1 MVKRSAAMPAPQTT
15 GLGHAT
21 PLTRATTRSSF
32 LGNSVQY
39 LPGVGPNRARHL
51 ALLGI
56 KTVRDLIEHY
66 PFRHELIPK
75 SVPIGALTDGVV
87 ATLVGALHRVRG
99 YGKTGDKTVYAEL
112 VDGTGTCRVRW
123 FHSGHLLDRLKPG
136 MVVRLSGT
144 IDVRGG
150 LAGLTNPAVEFL
162 DPKEPLANDHDRWEP
177 VYSANAQFSSKQ
189 IARLLEGVLDR
200 AVQDIPDALPN
211 DLRDKRRL
219 PPLATAILR
228 YHKPTNATDVSI
240 SRKRLAYDE
249 LLLSQLA
256 LQIARKLRT
265 ERTTA
270 SPVSIDERLDQRI
283 RKRIP
288 FTLTKGQERAV
299 AEIRV
304 DLARAAPMNR
314 LLQGD
319 VGCGKTAVAV
329 YAALATIAMGH
340 QVALLA
346 PTEVLARQHAAKI
359 TQYLKGS
366 RVRTGFLSGASATPE
381 RGATLSALQKG
392 EVSLLIG
399 THAVLEKG
407 VQFADLGLAIIDEQ
421 QKFGVSQRFAM
432 RAKAKSPHV
441 LVLSATPIP
450 RTLAMTLLGDL
461 DISTI
466 DGLPPG
472 RKPVRTQLVGPDDSE
487 KTWKF
492 VRSRLD
498 RGEQAYVVYPLVD
511 ESKNVDLRAATSEM
525 EVLRSTHFAGIEV
538 GLLHG
543 KMKPTLKEDVMARF
557 RTGEIRVLV
566 STIVI
571 EVGVDVPNAT
581 IIAIQH
587 ADRFGLSQL
596 HQLRGRVGRGA
607 KESHCLLFADT
618 KNETSVE
625 RLRVMCSTNDG
636 FRIAE
641 EDLRLRGPG
650 ELLGTRQHGAPAF
663 KVADLT
669 RDTELIQ
676 QAREDAGQLLKSD
689 PSLRAPENSR
699 LRAALVTRYGQSL
712 RFIQVA

>member
-1 MVKRSAAMPAPQTT
+1 
-15 GLGHAT
+15 
-21 PLTRATTRSSF
+21 
-32 LGNSVQY
+32 
-39 LPGVGPNRARHL
+39 
-51 ALLGI
+51 
-56 KTVRDLIEHY
+56 
-66 PFRHELIPK
+66 
-75 SVPIGALTDGVV
+75 
-87 ATLVGALHRVRG
+87 
-99 YGKTGDKTVYAEL
+99 
-112 VDGTGTCRVRW
+112 
-123 FHSGHLLDRLKPG
+123 
-136 MVVRLSGT
+136 VRLSGT
-144 IDVRGG
+144 IDVRSG
-150 LAGLTNPAVEFL
+150 LASLTNPAIDFL
-162 DPKEPLANDHDRWEP
+162 DPKEPLANDQDRWEP
-177 VYSANAQFSSKQ
+177 VYSASAQFSSKQ
-189 IARLLEGVLDR
+189 IARLIELVLDR
-200 AVQDIPDALPN
+200 AVHEIPDALPPE
-211 DLRDKRRL
+211 LRDKRRL

-228 YHKPTNATDVSI
+228 YHKPTNVTDVSI
-240 SRKRLAYDE
+240 ARKRLAYDE

-256 LQIARKLRT
+256 VQLARRMRM
-265 ERTTA
+265 ERTSA
-270 SPVSIDERLDQRI
+270 SPVSVDERLDQRI

-288 FTLTKGQERAV
+288 FALTKGQERAV

-329 YAALATIAMGH
+329 YAALATIAKGH

-359 TQYLKGS
+359 AQYLRGS
-366 RVRTGFLSGASATPE
+366 RVRTGFLSGASATAE
-381 RGATLSALQKG
+381 RAETLSALQKG
-392 EVSLLIG
+392 EVSLLVG

-472 RKPVRTQLVGPDDSE
+472 RKPVRTRLVGPDDSE
-487 KTWKF
+487 NAWKF

-498 RGEQAYVVYPLVD
+498 RGEQAFVVYPLVD
-511 ESKNVDLRAATSEM
+511 ESENVDLRAATTEM

-543 KMKPTLKEDVMARF
+543 KMKAALKEDVMARF
-557 RTGEIRVLV
+557 RAGQIRLLV

-607 KESHCLLFADT
+607 KDSHCLLFADT
-618 KNETSVE
+618 KNETSIE

-663 KVADLT
+663 NVADLI

-676 QAREDAGQLLKSD
+676 QAREDAMQLLKSD
-689 PSLRAPENSR
+689 PSLREMQNSR
-699 LRAALVTRYGQSL
+699 LRAALVAQYGQSL

>member
-1 MVKRSAAMPAPQTT
+1 MS
-15 GLGHAT
+15 
-21 PLTRATTRSSF
+21 
-32 LGNSVQY
+32 
-39 LPGVGPNRARHL
+39 GVGPSRAKHL
-51 ALLGI
+51 ALLRI
-56 KTVRDLIEHY
+56 QTVRNLVEHF
-66 PFRHELIPK
+66 PFRHELIPR
-75 SVPIGALTDGVV
+75 SVPIGALTEGVV
-87 ATLVGALHRVRG
+87 ATLIGTVRRVRG
-99 YGKTGDKTVYAEL
+99 HGRAGDKTVYAEL
-112 VDGTGTCRVRW
+112 VDGTGTCRLRW
-123 FHSGHLLDRLKPG
+123 FHSEHLLDRIKPG
-136 MVVRLSGT
+136 MVLRLSGT
-144 IDVRGG
+144 IDVRSG
-150 LAGLTNPAVEFL
+150 LAGLTNPAIEWI

-177 VYSANAQFSSKQ
+177 VYSGNAQFSSKQ
-189 IARLLEGVLDR
+189 IARLVEGVLDR
-200 AVQDIPDALPN
+200 AVHELTDTLPEEI
-211 DLRDKRRL
+211 RTRRRL
-219 PPLATAILR
+219 PPLATAITR
-228 YHKPTNATDVSI
+228 YHRPTNATDVTI
-240 SRKRLAYDE
+240 ARRRLAFDE

-256 LQIARKLRT
+256 VQLARRLRM
-265 ERTTA
+265 ERA
-270 SPVSIDERLDQRI
+270 SAVPVSVDERLDQRI

-288 FTLTKGQERAV
+288 FTLTKGQERVV
-299 AEIRV
+299 AEIRR
-304 DLARAAPMNR
+304 DLARAVPMNR

-329 YAALATIAMGH
+329 YAALAAIARGH

-359 TQYLKGS
+359 AQYLKGS
-366 RVRTGFLSGASATPE
+366 RVRTAFLSGGSATAE
-381 RGATLSALQKG
+381 RAATLSALQKG
-392 EVSLLIG
+392 DISLLIG

-407 VQFADLGLAIIDEQ
+407 VQFADLGLAVIDEQ

-472 RKPVRTQLVGPDDSE
+472 RKPVRTRMVGPEEVE
-487 KTWKF
+487 KAWKF

-498 RGEQAYVVYPLVD
+498 RGEQAFVVYPLVE
-511 ESKNVDLRAATSEM
+511 ESEKVDLRAATTEM
-525 EVLRSTHFAGIEV
+525 EVLRTTHFAGLDV

-543 KMKPTLKEDVMARF
+543 KMKAAAKEEVMGRF
-557 RTGEIRVLV
+557 RTGKIRVLV

-581 IIAIQH
+581 IIAVQH

-618 KNETSVE
+618 KNETSLE
-625 RLRVMCSTNDG
+625 RLRVLCATNDG

-663 KVADLT
+663 KVADLM

-676 QAREDAGQLLKSD
+676 QSREDAAQILKDD
-689 PSLRAPENSR
+689 PRLADPRHRPLRAT
-699 LRAALVTRYGQSL
+699 LVAQYGQTL